1 MNSMSL
7 KLYKC
12 RVRALVK
19 ARKNANNPEFKEL
32 WHTKL
37 TELYLKESKSEKR
50 KT

>member
-7 KLYKC
+7 KLYKR

-19 ARKNANNPEFKEL
+19 ARKNASNPEFKEL

-37 TELYLKESKSEKR
+37 TELYLKEYQSEK
-50 KT
+50 